1 MNPEIIKIAI
11 ENKAFLDA
19 LKLQIP
25 NQQITTAP
33 PPIKSLN
40 SGGLW
45 KIVFV
50 AGITIIGYTVY
61 SYYNNKKQLKNL

>member
-19 LKLQIP
+19 LKAQIP
-25 NQQITTAP
+25 SQQKTVAATP
-33 PPIKSLN
+33 NKSLKN
-40 SGGLW
+40 GGLW

-50 AGITIIGYTVY
+50 AGVVIIGYNVY
-61 SYYNNKKQLKNL
+61 SYYNDKKRSTN